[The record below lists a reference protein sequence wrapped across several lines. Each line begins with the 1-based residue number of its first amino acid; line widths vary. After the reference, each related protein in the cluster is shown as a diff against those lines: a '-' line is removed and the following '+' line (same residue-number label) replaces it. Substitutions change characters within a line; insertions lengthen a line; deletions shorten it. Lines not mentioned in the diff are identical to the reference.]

1 MNDYQK
7 EQYETLS
14 LVRDYIGAL
23 SPEDKVR
30 LKELISEYLDFRQC
44 IDAFQEAHFSNIC
57 TRTCYQNRLSA
68 CCSKD
73 GIITFFADV
82 VINALGS
89 KDKELASL
97 EQILQQS
104 NPGFKCIYLNPDGCR
119 WRIKPIVCEMFLCDR
134 AKTEIFA
141 HDVEAE
147 YEWKQLE
154 KLKKKF
160 TWPDQPV
167 LFDQLETIFLDA
179 GYTAATMYLHNGPG
193 LLLVKQKA
201 GPLICCLKNRNSDKA
216 LCYPAE

>member
-14 LVRDYIGAL
+14 LVRDYLGAL
-23 SPEDKVR
+23 SLEDKAQ
-30 LKELISEYLDFRQC
+30 LKELVSEYLDFREKV
-44 IDAFQEAHFSNIC
+44 DVFLETHFSNIC
-57 TRTCYQNRLSA
+57 TRNCYQNRLSA

-82 VINALGS
+82 VINALCS
-89 KDKELASL
+89 PNEELASL
-97 EQILQQS
+97 EQLLQQP
-104 NPGFKCIYLNPDGCR
+104 NPGFKCIYLGPDGCR
-119 WRIKPIVCEMFLCDR
+119 WRVKPIVCEMFLCDR
-134 AKTEIFA
+134 AKTDIFTQDA
-141 HDVEAE
+141 EAE

-160 TWPDQPV
+160 TWPDRPV

-201 GPLICCLKNRNSDKA
+201 GLIDK
-216 LCYPAE
+216 PPKKRK